1 MTFKAIMDAVCK
13 TPIPFGWDYCEFYGP
28 SGGDG
33 KWSRAS
39 QRSEGLGV
47 LLPPGFCIQN
57 GEYTNINWVTK
68 KVGCIGMEAIGST
81 SWHIS
86 SDI

>member
-33 KWSRAS
+33 K
-39 QRSEGLGV
+39 
-47 LLPPGFCIQN
+47 
-57 GEYTNINWVTK
+57 
-68 KVGCIGMEAIGST
+68 
-81 SWHIS
+81 
-86 SDI
+86 